1 MTRRLSLRRRPNPCA
16 VGRLT
21 RRAADVTLRSD
32 DARARRV
39 GRPAAQSGAA
49 TLLALALA
57 SLIAGSAAGAE
68 NAWLRTSAYLD
79 RDVLPRGAAFRAAVV
94 LDLDKGYHVNA
105 NPPTLD
111 FQKPT
116 VLAPQTTPT
125 VRWGGVRYPAGEAF
139 TASWS
144 DGKPIRVYTGRA
156 VIQVEGTAA
165 PDAPLGPTVLVF
177 KLSYQG
183 CDENSC
189 FQPAEQRVELPA
201 RVVEAGAAAAPAN
214 AAVFGESPRLPA
226 TAQPGAAGPQ
236 IQFEG
241 ETNLAATFER
251 SLLLYLG
258 ALFLGGLLLNL
269 TPCVFPLIPI
279 TMTVFAQQGE
289 KRALRVLPLAI
300 LYVLGLAVTF
310 TIVGVAAALA
320 GKSLGFV
327 LQQPVGVLAI
337 VIILAAMMA
346 SAFGAFE
353 ISLPSGLAGKLSA
366 RRGLL
371 GAAFM
376 GMVMGAVAAPCV
388 GPFLFALITFVAT
401 TRSVPLGAASF
412 FVTGLGL
419 GLPYVF
425 LAMFTGLIN
434 RFPHGGGWLVWTK
447 RLLGLAMAG
456 LILYYVQRFIDAG
469 FFWLLVLA
477 LFVFAA
483 AYLGLV
489 EGWSRRPFTRR
500 FWAARLLTGAVLLAA
515 GIGVYGWATAARP
528 EVEWTAWTPG
538 ALEKA
543 AAGKRP
549 ALLYFGA
556 DWCIACKEW
565 HASIFTDPA
574 AVAESKDFTR
584 MYVDVTELAEGPKK
598 AFAQKYQGVNP
609 PVVIV
614 FGRGGQIVA
623 AYRSPPGTAAF
634 VEGLKKANAP
644 DTPAPAR

>member
-1 MTRRLSLRRRPNPCA
+1 MNRRLLAALVVA
-16 VGRLT
+16 V
-21 RRAADVTLRSD
+21 
-32 DARARRV
+32 
-39 GRPAAQSGAA
+39 
-49 TLLALALA
+49 
-57 SLIAGSAAGAE
+57 LITGSSAGAD

-79 RDVLPRGAAFRAAVV
+79 RDVLARGTTFRAAVV

-105 NPPTLD
+105 NPPSLS
-111 FQKPT
+111 FQIPT
-116 VLAPQTTPT
+116 VLAPEPTTA
-125 VRWGGVRYPAGEAF
+125 VRWGEVRYPAGEPF

-144 DGKPIRVYTGRA
+144 EGKPIRVYTGRN
-156 VIQVEGTAA
+156 VVQVEGTAA
-165 PDAPLGPTVLVF
+165 PDAPLGPTVLRL

-183 CDENSC
+183 CDENTC
-189 FQPAEQRVELPA
+189 FQRGERTVELPA
-201 RVVEAGAAAAPAN
+201 RIVEAGAASFPAN
-214 AAVFGESPRLPA
+214 PEVFGGGAEPSA
-226 TAQPGAAGPQ
+226 TSQAGAAGPP
-236 IQFEG
+236 IRFEG
-241 ETNLAATFER
+241 ETNLAAAFEQ

-289 KRALRVLPLAI
+289 RRPLRVLPLAI

-310 TIVGVAAALA
+310 TLVGVVAALA

-337 VIILAAMMA
+337 VIILGAMMA

-353 ISLPSGLAGKLSA
+353 IGLPSGLAGRLSA

-388 GPFLFALITFVAT
+388 GPFLFALIAFVAT

-412 FVTGLGL
+412 FATGLGL

-425 LAMFTGLIN
+425 LAMSTGLIH
-434 RFPHGGGWLVWTK
+434 RFPHGGGWLIWTK

-483 AYLGLV
+483 VYLGVL
-489 EGWSRRPFTRR
+489 EGWSRRPFTWR
-500 FWAARLLTGAVLLAA
+500 FWAVRLATGAVLLAA
-515 GIGVYGWATAARP
+515 GIGVYGWATAWRP

-543 AAGKRP
+543 QAERKP

-556 DWCIACKEW
+556 DWCFACKEW
-565 HASIFTDPA
+565 HASIFADPA
-574 AVAESKDFTR
+574 VVAESEDFAR
-584 MYVDVTELAEGPKK
+584 IYVDVTERAEGPKK
-598 AFAQKYQGVNP
+598 AFAEKFQGVNP
-609 PVVIV
+609 PRVIV
-614 FGRGGQIVA
+614 FGRGGQVVA
-623 AYRSPPGTAAF
+623 DYRGPPAAAAF
-634 VEGLKKANAP
+634 VEGMKKANAP
-644 DTPAPAR
+644 SKLGG